1 MVVVSGNSKL
11 RSVTVCT
18 LDRKNPKPKPTTEK
32 PVAPRRRGD
41 AEKTKDK
48 SSRKGAF
55 RKAGV
60 EEQGMIDLSWREIV
74 RKNKISRCC
83 HCIVILIF
91 SPRLRT
97 SAVRL
102 FFGFG
107 RQCCNR
113 DGPTTE
119 KPVAPRRRGDA
130 EKTKDKSLRKGAFR
144 KAGVEEQGVIDLSW
158 REICEK
164 KQDFEVLSLHS
175 DFDFFSASPHL
186 RGAIVFGFGRQCCNR
201 SGLAVSLD

>member
-1 MVVVSGNSKL
+1 MVVSGNSKL

-48 SSRKGAF
+48 SS
-55 RKAGV
+55 
-60 EEQGMIDLSWREIV
+60 
-74 RKNKISRCC
+74 
-83 HCIVILIF
+83 
-91 SPRLRT
+91 
-97 SAVRL
+97 
-102 FFGFG
+102 
-107 RQCCNR
+107 
-113 DGPTTE
+113 
-119 KPVAPRRRGDA
+119 
-130 EKTKDKSLRKGAFR
+130 RKGAFR